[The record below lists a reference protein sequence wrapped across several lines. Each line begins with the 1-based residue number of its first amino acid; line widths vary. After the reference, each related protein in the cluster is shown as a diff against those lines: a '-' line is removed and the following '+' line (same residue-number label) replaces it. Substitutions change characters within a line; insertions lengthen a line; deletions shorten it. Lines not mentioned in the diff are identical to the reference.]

1 MTIYNSINQEEKIYE
16 ENGNIYGIEY
26 KETIKKIILEFDNLS
41 FNEKLDII
49 GEIFIRY
56 DNNTYFKENISNP
69 KLNFNYTGFDLAYRI
84 KQFKKSLF

>member
-1 MTIYNSINQEEKIYE
+1 M

-26 KETIKKIILEFDNLS
+26 KENIKKIISEFENLS
-41 FNEKLDII
+41 FNEKLDIL

-56 DNNTYFKENISNP
+56 ANNTYFKENISNQ
-69 KLNFNYTGFDLAYRI
+69 KLNFSYTRFVLAYRI

>member
-1 MTIYNSINQEEKIYE
+1 M

-26 KETIKKIILEFDNLS
+26 KENIKKIISEFENLS
-41 FNEKLDII
+41 FNEKLDIL

-56 DNNTYFKENISNP
+56 ANNTYFKENISNQ
-69 KLNFNYTGFDLAYRI
+69 KLNFSYTRIVLAYRI